1 MRIAIAMS
9 RDVENGAPSSSL
21 KEPLL
26 RSFVKSSSGR
36 RKRRSKRSDAFSGS
50 VAIVALCTAVVALG
64 PIQFGYC
71 TGYTSPTQDSII
83 ASLDLTAAQFS
94 WFGSLSNL
102 GAMVGAVVSGQLA
115 EYLGRKGAL
124 VCAAVPNIAGWL
136 VISLAQGAL
145 SLYAGR
151 LLVGFGVGVI
161 SFTVPIYIAEISPKH
176 LRGFLGTVN
185 QFSVTTGI
193 LIAYLLGVVT
203 PWRILAMMGVVP
215 CSLLLIGLFFIP
227 ESPRWLA
234 KTGHND
240 TLKASLISLRGRNCD
255 VSQELYEIEDG
266 VEALQA
272 QGNVKLTDLL
282 KQQYLKPL
290 IVAVGLLCLQQFVG
304 VNALL
309 FYASSI
315 FESAGISAGSL
326 ASLALAGLQV
336 IMTGVS
342 AILVDKAGRRLLLM
356 MSSGGMCVT
365 CFLVGLSYYLQAHGG
380 DSVQIFVGMMALV
393 SLLVYIICFSLGLGP
408 IPWIMM
414 SEVFPSNVKGTAG
427 SLATVVNWL
436 SCWVVTLSFNSMLD
450 WSASGSFVIFGVIC
464 ASTLV
469 FVALRVPETKGKTLE
484 EIQAYFR

>member
-26 RSFVKSSSGR
+26 RSFFKSSSGK
-36 RKRRSKRSDAFSGS
+36 RKRRSKRSEAFSGS
-50 VAIVALCTAVVALG
+50 IAIVALCTAVVALG
-64 PIQFGYC
+64 PIQFGFC
-71 TGYTSPTQDSII
+71 TGYTSPTQDSMM
-83 ASLDLTAAQFS
+83 ASLELTATQFS
-94 WFGSLSNL
+94 WFGSFSNL

-115 EYLGRKGAL
+115 EYLGRKGSL
-124 VCAAVPNIAGWL
+124 VCAAIPNIAGWL
-136 VISLAQGAL
+136 AISFAQGAPT
-145 SLYAGR
+145 LYVGR

-161 SFTVPIYIAEISPKH
+161 SFTVPIYIAEISPKN
-176 LRGFLGTVN
+176 LRGLLGTVN
-185 QFSVTTGI
+185 QFSVTIGI
-193 LIAYLLGVVT
+193 LVAYLLGAVL
-203 PWRILAMMGVVP
+203 PWRTLAMIGVLP

-234 KTGHND
+234 KSGHND
-240 TLKASLISLRGRNCD
+240 ALKASLISLRGRNCD
-255 VSQELYEIEDG
+255 ISRELYEIEDG
-266 VEALQA
+266 LEALQA
-272 QGNVKLTDLL
+272 QGNVKLEDLL
-282 KQQYLKPL
+282 KKQYLRPL
-290 IVAVGLLCLQQFVG
+290 IVGVGLLCFQQFVG

-315 FESAGISAGSL
+315 FESAGVSAGSL

-336 IMTGVS
+336 VMTGVS

-356 MSSGGMCVT
+356 LSSGGMCVT
-365 CFLVGLSYYLQAHGG
+365 CLMVGLSYYLQAHGG
-380 DSVQIFVGMMALV
+380 DSIQVFVGMMSLV

-414 SEVFPSNVKGTAG
+414 SEVFPSNVKGRAG

-436 SCWVVTLSFNSMLD
+436 SGWVVTVSFNSMLD
-450 WSASGSFVIFGVIC
+450 WSAAGSFGIFGLIC
-464 ASTLV
+464 ATTLV